1 MVARSQK
8 KIDKAHALR
17 KRVKLEKQRIR
28 RMHAKKAKA
37 HGKYP
42 KAGHRVHIKLKPEER
57 DILMEYC
64 FKNNVK
70 PYKAVRQ
77 LLTLMVNADW
87 NNLKE
92 KLKEEGKI

>member
-1 MVARSQK
+1 MVARGQK

-17 KRVKLEKQRIR
+17 KRVKFEKQRSR
-28 RMHAKKAKA
+28 KMHAKKVKA

-42 KAGHRVHIKLKPEER
+42 KAGHRVHIKLEPEVRET
-57 DILMEYC
+57 LMEYC

>member
-17 KRVKLEKQRIR
+17 KRVKLKKQRIR
-28 RMHAKKAKA
+28 KMHAKKVKA

-42 KAGHRVHIKLKPEER
+42 KAGHKVHIKLEPEVREV
-57 DILMEYC
+57 LMEYC

-70 PYKAVRQ
+70 PYKAARQ
-77 LLTLMVNADW
+77 LLTLMVNTDW
-87 NNLKE
+87 SNLKA

>member
-28 RMHAKKAKA
+28 KMHAKKVKV

-42 KAGHRVHIKLKPEER
+42 KAGHKVHIKLEPEARE
-57 DILMEYC
+57 ILMEYC

-70 PYKAVRQ
+70 PYKAIRQ
-77 LLTLMVNADW
+77 LLTLMVNTDW
-87 NNLKE
+87 NNLKA

>member
-17 KRVKLEKQRIR
+17 KRVKHEKQRIR
-28 RMHAKKAKA
+28 RMHAKKVKA

-42 KAGHRVHIKLKPEER
+42 KAGHRVHIKLEPEARE
-57 DILMEYC
+57 ILMEYC

-70 PYKAVRQ
+70 PYKAIRQ
-77 LLTLMVNADW
+77 LLTSMVNADW

>member
-1 MVARSQK
+1 MVARSK
-8 KIDKAHALR
+8 NKIDKAHALR

-28 RMHAKKAKA
+28 KMHAKKVKA

-42 KAGHRVHIKLKPEER
+42 KAGHKVHIKLEPEARE
-57 DILMEYC
+57 ILMEYC

-70 PYKAVRQ
+70 PYKAIRQ
-77 LLTLMVNADW
+77 LLTSMVNADW

>member
-28 RMHAKKAKA
+28 RMHAKKVKA

-42 KAGHRVHIKLKPEER
+42 KAGHKVHIKLEPEARE
-57 DILMEYC
+57 ILMEYC

-70 PYKAVRQ
+70 PYKAIRQ
-77 LLTLMVNADW
+77 LLTSMVNADW

>member
-1 MVARSQK
+1 MVARSPK
-8 KIDKAHALR
+8 KVNKARALR
-17 KRVKLEKQRIR
+17 KRVKLEKQKVRK
-28 RMHAKKAKA
+28 MTAKHKKA

-42 KAGHRVHIKLKPEER
+42 KAGRRVHIKLEPEVREV
-57 DILMEYC
+57 LMEYC

-77 LLTLMVNADW
+77 LLTLMVNTDW
-87 NNLKE
+87 NNLKA

>member
-28 RMHAKKAKA
+28 RMHAKKVKA

-42 KAGHRVHIKLKPEER
+42 KVGHRVHIKLEPEVRET
-57 DILMEYC
+57 LMEYC

-70 PYKAVRQ
+70 PYKAVKQ
-77 LLTLMVNADW
+77 LLTLMVNTDW
-87 NNLKE
+87 NSIKD
-92 KLKEEGKI
+92 KLKQEGKI

>member
-28 RMHAKKAKA
+28 RMHAKKVKA

-42 KAGHRVHIKLKPEER
+42 KAGHRVHIKLEPEARE
-57 DILMEYC
+57 ILMEYC

-70 PYKAVRQ
+70 PYKAIRQ
-77 LLTLMVNADW
+77 LLTSMVNADW

-92 KLKEEGKI
+92 KLKEEGRI

>member
-17 KRVKLEKQRIR
+17 KIVKLVKQRIR
-28 RMHAKKAKA
+28 KMHAKKVKA

-42 KAGHRVHIKLKPEER
+42 KAGHRVHVKLEPEARE
-57 DILMEYC
+57 ILMEYC

-70 PYKAVRQ
+70 PYKAIRQ
-77 LLTLMVNADW
+77 LLTSMVNADW

>member
-1 MVARSQK
+1 MTARSQK

-28 RMHAKKAKA
+28 RMHAKKVKA

-42 KAGHRVHIKLKPEER
+42 KAGHRVHIKLEPEARE
-57 DILMEYC
+57 ILMEYC

-70 PYKAVRQ
+70 PYKAIRQ
-77 LLTLMVNADW
+77 LLTSMVNADW

>member
-28 RMHAKKAKA
+28 KMHAKKVKA

-42 KAGHRVHIKLKPEER
+42 KAGHRVHIKLYQYE
-57 DILMEYC
+57 
-64 FKNNVK
+64 
-70 PYKAVRQ
+70 
-77 LLTLMVNADW
+77 
-87 NNLKE
+87 
-92 KLKEEGKI
+92 

>member
-28 RMHAKKAKA
+28 KMHAKKVKA

-42 KAGHRVHIKLKPEER
+42 KAGHKVHVKLEPEARE
-57 DILMEYC
+57 ILMEYC

-70 PYKAVRQ
+70 PYKAIRQ
-77 LLTLMVNADW
+77 LLTSMVNADW